1 MRSSSYLTASV
12 VAGFGS
18 GVREETAGASLDAGG
33 SEVASE
39 LWTERVFCAGVSRCD
54 QRPQ

>member
-18 GVREETAGASLDAGG
+18 GVREETAGVSLDAGG